1 MILHI
6 DASSRR
12 KLSASRYMS
21 QMVVDRI
28 RLEDEHVMR
37 RSLVDSV
44 ALLSE
49 DAVMG
54 IFREPGDRTE
64 AQRAALFLSD
74 AFVEELEAARA
85 VVIGTPIYNF
95 GPPASLKAW
104 ADLVA
109 RRGRTFRYADTGP
122 EGLLQSKPVY
132 VAIASGGT
140 RVGSDI
146 DFLSSW
152 LRHFLSFIGLRDV
165 RVIDARRSSPDDTET
180 LNTALAAL

>member
-1 MILHI
+1 
-6 DASSRR
+6 
-12 KLSASRYMS
+12 MS
-21 QMVVDRI
+21 QMIVDRI
-28 RLEDEHVMR
+28 RLEDEHVVR
-37 RSLVDSV
+37 RSLVDT
-44 ALLSE
+44 ATLLSE
-49 DAVMG
+49 DAVSG
-54 IFREPGDRTE
+54 IFREPEDRTE

-109 RRGRTFRYADTGP
+109 RRGRTFRYGESGP
-122 EGLLQSKPVY
+122 VGLIENKPVH

-146 DFLSSW
+146 DFLSGW
-152 LRHFLSFIGLRDV
+152 LRHFLGFIGLHDV
-165 RVIDARRSSPDDTET
+165 HVFDARRSSPDDIET
-180 LNTALAAL
+180 LKTALAGL